1 MTPSGVR
8 AASRATSPA
17 LPDRSYAAIAS
28 AALRPVAEAR
38 AVPSTPVRAAQSPGS
53 AAAALPSGWPAAGR
67 VSGRRTGIARRE
79 VPPVP
84 PGAVR

>member
-8 AASRATSPA
+8 AASRVTSPA
-17 LPDRSYAAIAS
+17 LPDRSYAVIAS

-38 AVPSTPVRAAQSPGS
+38 AVPSTPVSAAQSPGS
-53 AAAALPSGWPAAGR
+53 PAAGR
-67 VSGRRTGIARRE
+67 TSPSAPRIWGRRTGTARRE

-84 PGAVR
+84 PGTVR